1 MNMNERISTRID
13 GDLKEAALKVFQQLG
28 ITEGEAI
35 RMFYAQVNLQQGLPF
50 ELSIPNSE
58 TIKAMKEGEKY
69 SENLQTY
76 KSFSDIRKG
85 LEI

>member
-1 MNMNERISTRID
+1 MSMNERVSTRID

-50 ELSIPNSE
+50 ELSIPNSK
-58 TIKAMKEGEKY
+58 TIKAMQEGESN

-76 KSFSDIRKG
+76 KSFSDVRKE

>member
-1 MNMNERISTRID
+1 MSMDDRISTRID

-35 RMFYAQVNLQQGLPF
+35 RMFYAQVNLHQGLPF

-58 TIKAMKEGEKY
+58 TFKAMKE
-69 SENLQTY
+69 SENNSDSLKTF
-76 KSFSDIRKG
+76 KRFSEIRKE